1 MPDLAAIFVYLEE
14 QPLLWLFVT
23 LSAYLLAEQTYRTA
37 RNFALLNPVLI
48 SAVLIAGIL
57 WLSRTSYADYFAGAQ
72 FIHVMLGPAIIALAV
87 PVARYKGALW
97 RARYAVLAAVV
108 CGGLAAALSA
118 VVLAKGFGL
127 SDALVASLAPK
138 SVTAPIAMGI
148 AEQLGGITS
157 IAAVLAVVTGITGAV
172 IVTPLLTRLGFT
184 DWRARLCG
192 GRDLSWYW
200 HSTCLSGACHR
211 WHICHYR
218 HGPERGVFVCC
229 SACVAVGSALGVG
242 VSSFY
247 LRRGCLARTASTMGC
262 LRITSQNWA
271 RFGRPVRIWS
281 LFGSHLVSIY
291 R

>member
-23 LSAYLLAEQTYRTA
+23 LSAYLLAEQTYLTA

-57 WLSRTSYADYFAGAQ
+57 WLSRTSYANYFAGAQ

-87 PVARYKGALW
+87 PVVRYKGALW

-157 IAAVLAVVTGITGAV
+157 IAAVLAVVTGIIGAV

-184 DWRARLCG
+184 DWRARG
-192 GRDLSWYW
+192 FAVGV
-200 HSTCLSGACHR
+200 TC
-211 WHICHYR
+211 
-218 HGPERGVFVCC
+218 HGIGTAHAFQVHPIAGTFATIGMALNGVF
-229 SACVAVGSALGVG
+229 
-242 VSSFY
+242 SSVV
-247 LRRGCLARTASTMGC
+247 L
-262 LRITSQNWA
+262 
-271 RFGRPVRIWS
+271 PV
-281 LFGSHLVSIY
+281 LLLVLL
-291 R
+291 